1 MDCSKKMEVIN
12 VIALPMIPV
21 DEKLVVSLSAPRA
34 RAGRKDIQEHRPSC
48 LIGSMLQVH
57 QKIGNMDL
65 EHSPMTDSLAIEK
78 FELEKKAL
86 REKSHTSLGS
96 AVKKQQRTPY
106 TCQGSEFK
114 SAKSSFVKKKT
125 AEKNLLAELYQPP
138 KFNDSG
144 PNKLPNGVDFCDMV
158 GNVIRAEKNTLSG
171 KSFCSES
178 ELEKFLSS
186 PSPRTLWL
194 DSFWWMFHERY
205 QPNKEVQNRLLDRIA
220 RHYAFLLFHQPRSH
234 FVEALLKRLPSLLS
248 KALYTSFCCC
258 FPQSWFNT
266 HEFKSDICDTINLW
280 MTGTY
285 PRPQG
290 YKSWDYSELD
300 PERFRREELILQRKR
315 LAKGKIPSS
324 ITPSTNDRVSTA
336 RLNSGENLRTQS
348 ATREHRPTLVLR
360 KATPLVKR
368 ISEARESANLLT
380 KESHPAC
387 RKPEPLANLFNV
399 YGKSPLIVYFI
410 HRYLTLPQAG
420 QDVLVVRR
428 ENTTVIPES
437 TPTYADVINLT
448 LKNMK
453 TRKEKLSQL
462 LEFHVKE
469 WNSFDSYL
477 NELQDNFL
485 REVTNIH
492 KKEADK
498 KKASSLLPP
507 APGCSP
513 EEPRR
518 RLRGSVFKEDEFLL
532 RFVQTKTV
540 GKMQEFSS
548 GPGRSLLI
556 RGQFEERERE
566 EKLKFNHSPLLF
578 PSPED
583 PYPLEV
589 GNPYSAQDIS
599 AHREAEIPKRSKTMQ
614 KNELVVLSL
623 SPYSS
628 RESSP
633 RTEKIFMGE
642 GC

>member
-21 DEKLVVSLSAPRA
+21 DEKLVVSLSAQSARA

-86 REKSHTSLGS
+86 REKSHSHVS
-96 AVKKQQRTPY
+96 AGDRVKKQQRTPY
-106 TCQGSEFK
+106 ICQGSEFK

-315 LAKGKIPSS
+315 LAKGRYFSFFTPKKTFQGRRSHRPQSS
-324 ITPSTNDRVSTA
+324 ITPSANDRVSAA
-336 RLNSGENLRTQS
+336 RLNSGENLRAQS

-387 RKPEPLANLFNV
+387 KKPEPSANLFNV

-410 HRYLTLPQAG
+410 HRYLTLLHAG

-437 TPTYADVINLT
+437 TPMYADVINLT

-453 TRKEKLSQL
+453 MRKEKLSKL
-462 LEFHVKE
+462 IEFHVKE
-469 WNSFDSYL
+469 WNSFNSYL

-485 REVTNIH
+485 REVTNID

-498 KKASSLLPP
+498 KKASAFLPP
-507 APGCSP
+507 APGCRP

-518 RLRGSVFKEDEFLL
+518 RLRGSVFKEDAFLS
-532 RFVQTKTV
+532 R
-540 GKMQEFSS
+540 
-548 GPGRSLLI
+548 
-556 RGQFEERERE
+556 RERE
-566 EKLKFNHSPLLF
+566 EKLRFNHSPLLF

-599 AHREAEIPKRSKTMQ
+599 ANREAEIPKRSKTMQ

-633 RTEKIFMGE
+633 RTEKIFTGE

>member
-1 MDCSKKMEVIN
+1 
-12 VIALPMIPV
+12 
-21 DEKLVVSLSAPRA
+21 
-34 RAGRKDIQEHRPSC
+34 
-48 LIGSMLQVH
+48 
-57 QKIGNMDL
+57 MDL
-65 EHSPMTDSLAIEK
+65 EHSPMTNSLAIEK

-86 REKSHTSLGS
+86 REKSHSHVS
-96 AVKKQQRTPY
+96 AGDRVKKQQRTPY
-106 TCQGSEFK
+106 ICQGSEFK

-125 AEKNLLAELYQPP
+125 AEKNLLVELYQPP

-158 GNVIRAEKNTLSG
+158 GNVIRAEKNTFSG

-315 LAKGKIPSS
+315 LAKGRYFSFFTPKKTFQGRRSHRPQSS
-324 ITPSTNDRVSTA
+324 ITPSANDRVSAA
-336 RLNSGENLRTQS
+336 RLNSGENLRAQS
-348 ATREHRPTLVLR
+348 ATRASQEERSARSGSQQLQDHHVGQLRAVRVGPTLVLR

-387 RKPEPLANLFNV
+387 KKPEPSANLFNV

-410 HRYLTLPQAG
+410 HHYLTLLHAG

-428 ENTTVIPES
+428 ENTTVIPTES

-453 TRKEKLSQL
+453 MRKEKLSKL
-462 LEFHVKE
+462 IEFHVKE
-469 WNSFDSYL
+469 WNSFNSYL

-485 REVTNIH
+485 REVTNID

-498 KKASSLLPP
+498 KKASAFLPP
-507 APGCSP
+507 APGCRP

-518 RLRGSVFKEDEFLL
+518 RLQGSVFKEDAFLL
-532 RFVQTKTV
+532 R
-540 GKMQEFSS
+540 
-548 GPGRSLLI
+548 
-556 RGQFEERERE
+556 RERE

-589 GNPYSAQDIS
+589 GNPYNAQDIS
-599 AHREAEIPKRSKTMQ
+599 ANREAEIPKRSKTMQ
-614 KNELVVLSL
+614 KNELVVFSL

-628 RESSP
+628 RASSP
-633 RTEKIFMGE
+633 RTEKIFTGE

>member
-21 DEKLVVSLSAPRA
+21 DEKLVVSLSAQSARA
-34 RAGRKDIQEHRPSC
+34 KAGRKDIQEHRPSC

-86 REKSHTSLGS
+86 REKSHSHVS
-96 AVKKQQRTPY
+96 AGDRVKKQQRTPY
-106 TCQGSEFK
+106 ICQGSEFK

-315 LAKGKIPSS
+315 LAKGRYFSFFTPKKTFQGRRSHRPQSS
-324 ITPSTNDRVSTA
+324 IIPSTNDRVSMA
-336 RLNSGENLRTQS
+336 RLNSGGTLRAQS

-387 RKPEPLANLFNV
+387 RKPEPSANLFNV

-428 ENTTVIPES
+428 ENTTVIPYS

-453 TRKEKLSQL
+453 TRKEKLSKL
-462 LEFHVKE
+462 IAFHTKE
-469 WNSFDSYL
+469 WDSFDSYL

-485 REVTNIH
+485 REVTNID
-492 KKEADK
+492 KKEAEK
-498 KKASSLLPP
+498 KKASAFLPP
-507 APGCSP
+507 APGCRP

-518 RLRGSVFKEDEFLL
+518 RLRSVLKEDEFLL
-532 RFVQTKTV
+532 R
-540 GKMQEFSS
+540 
-548 GPGRSLLI
+548 
-556 RGQFEERERE
+556 RERE

-599 AHREAEIPKRSKTMQ
+599 ANREAEIPKRSKTGP
-614 KNELVVLSL
+614 KNELVILSL

-633 RTEKIFMGE
+633 RMEKIFTGE

>member
-1 MDCSKKMEVIN
+1 
-12 VIALPMIPV
+12 
-21 DEKLVVSLSAPRA
+21 
-34 RAGRKDIQEHRPSC
+34 
-48 LIGSMLQVH
+48 
-57 QKIGNMDL
+57 
-65 EHSPMTDSLAIEK
+65 
-78 FELEKKAL
+78 
-86 REKSHTSLGS
+86 
-96 AVKKQQRTPY
+96 
-106 TCQGSEFK
+106 
-114 SAKSSFVKKKT
+114 
-125 AEKNLLAELYQPP
+125 
-138 KFNDSG
+138 
-144 PNKLPNGVDFCDMV
+144 MV

-315 LAKGKIPSS
+315 LAKGRYFSFFTPKKTFQGRRSHRPQSS
-324 ITPSTNDRVSTA
+324 ITPSANDRVSAA
-336 RLNSGENLRTQS
+336 RLNSGENLRAQS

-387 RKPEPLANLFNV
+387 KKPEPSANLFNV

-410 HRYLTLPQAG
+410 HRYLTLLHAG

-437 TPTYADVINLT
+437 TPMYADVINLT

-453 TRKEKLSQL
+453 MRKEKLSKL
-462 LEFHVKE
+462 IEFHVKE
-469 WNSFDSYL
+469 WNSFNSYL

-485 REVTNIH
+485 REVTNID

-498 KKASSLLPP
+498 KKASAFLPP
-507 APGCSP
+507 APGCRP

-518 RLRGSVFKEDEFLL
+518 RLRGSVFKEDAFLS
-532 RFVQTKTV
+532 R
-540 GKMQEFSS
+540 
-548 GPGRSLLI
+548 
-556 RGQFEERERE
+556 RERE
-566 EKLKFNHSPLLF
+566 EKLRFNHSPLLF

-599 AHREAEIPKRSKTMQ
+599 ANREAEIPKRSKTMQ

-633 RTEKIFMGE
+633 RTEKIFTGE

>member
-1 MDCSKKMEVIN
+1 
-12 VIALPMIPV
+12 
-21 DEKLVVSLSAPRA
+21 
-34 RAGRKDIQEHRPSC
+34 
-48 LIGSMLQVH
+48 
-57 QKIGNMDL
+57 
-65 EHSPMTDSLAIEK
+65 
-78 FELEKKAL
+78 
-86 REKSHTSLGS
+86 
-96 AVKKQQRTPY
+96 
-106 TCQGSEFK
+106 
-114 SAKSSFVKKKT
+114 
-125 AEKNLLAELYQPP
+125 
-138 KFNDSG
+138 
-144 PNKLPNGVDFCDMV
+144 MV

-234 FVEALLKRLPSLLS
+234 FMEALLKRLPSLLS

-266 HEFKSDICDTINLW
+266 HEFKSDICNTINLW

-315 LAKGKIPSS
+315 LAKGRYFSFFTPKKTFQGRRSHRPQVKGRTRPGPLEAPSCRHLGSSRASVASCQQHISVPLPWFYLIFSVRGPVGRHGLWMSGALRGHHRSTAAGQAQSS
-324 ITPSTNDRVSTA
+324 ITPSANDRVSAA
-336 RLNSGENLRTQS
+336 RLNSGENLRAQS
-348 ATREHRPTLVLR
+348 ATRASQEERSARSGSQQLQDHHVGQLRAVRVGPTLVLR

-387 RKPEPLANLFNV
+387 KKPEPSANLFNV

-410 HRYLTLPQAG
+410 HHYLTLLHAG

-453 TRKEKLSQL
+453 MRKEKLSKL
-462 LEFHVKE
+462 IEFHVEE
-469 WNSFDSYL
+469 WNSFNSYL

-485 REVTNIH
+485 REVTNID

-498 KKASSLLPP
+498 KKASAFLPP
-507 APGCSP
+507 APGCRP

-518 RLRGSVFKEDEFLL
+518 RLQGSVFKECVSFKHSDSYGFYVTSPP
-532 RFVQTKTV
+532 R
-540 GKMQEFSS
+540 GSS
-548 GPGRSLLI
+548 EDVVSIPSR
-556 RGQFEERERE
+556 RERE

-599 AHREAEIPKRSKTMQ
+599 ANREAEIPKRSKTMQ
-614 KNELVVLSL
+614 KNELVILSL

-628 RESSP
+628 RASSP
-633 RTEKIFMGE
+633 RTEKIFTGE

>member
-21 DEKLVVSLSAPRA
+21 DEKLVVSLSARSA
-34 RAGRKDIQEHRPSC
+34 RERAGRKDIQEHRPSC

-65 EHSPMTDSLAIEK
+65 EHSPMTDSLKI
-78 FELEKKAL
+78 
-86 REKSHTSLGS
+86 
-96 AVKKQQRTPY
+96 
-106 TCQGSEFK
+106 
-114 SAKSSFVKKKT
+114 

-144 PNKLPNGVDFCDMV
+144 PNNLPNGVDFCDMV

-171 KSFCSES
+171 K
-178 ELEKFLSS
+178 
-186 PSPRTLWL
+186 
-194 DSFWWMFHERY
+194 
-205 QPNKEVQNRLLDRIA
+205 PNKEVQNRLLDRIA
-220 RHYAFLLFHQPRSH
+220 WHYASLLFHQPRSH

-285 PRPQG
+285 PRPQS

-315 LAKGKIPSS
+315 LAKGRYFSFFTPKKTFQGRRSYRPQSSIIPSA
-324 ITPSTNDRVSTA
+324 NNRVSMA
-336 RLNSGENLRTQS
+336 RLNSGETLRAQS

-380 KESHPAC
+380 KKSHPAC
-387 RKPEPLANLFNV
+387 RKPEPSANLFNV

-420 QDVLVVRR
+420 QDVFVVRR

-453 TRKEKLSQL
+453 TRKEKLSKL
-462 LEFHVKE
+462 IAFHVKE

-485 REVTNIH
+485 REVANID

-498 KKASSLLPP
+498 KKASAFLPP
-507 APGCSP
+507 APGCRP

-518 RLRGSVFKEDEFLL
+518 RLGSVFKEDEFLL
-532 RFVQTKTV
+532 R
-540 GKMQEFSS
+540 
-548 GPGRSLLI
+548 
-556 RGQFEERERE
+556 RERE

-589 GNPYSAQDIS
+589 GHPYSAQDIS
-599 AHREAEIPKRSKTMQ
+599 ANREAEIPKRSKTVQ
-614 KNELVVLSL
+614 KNELVILSL

-628 RESSP
+628 RESSL
-633 RTEKIFMGE
+633 RMEKIFTGE

>member
-1 MDCSKKMEVIN
+1 MFYYK
-12 VIALPMIPV
+12 AFQ
-21 DEKLVVSLSAPRA
+21 
-34 RAGRKDIQEHRPSC
+34 QEEEFICYKYHGGFC
-48 LIGSMLQVH
+48 LIKVH

-86 REKSHTSLGS
+86 REKSHSHVS
-96 AVKKQQRTPY
+96 AGDRVKKQQRTPY
-106 TCQGSEFK
+106 ICQGSEFK

-315 LAKGKIPSS
+315 LAKGRYFSFFTPKKTFQGRRSHRPQSS
-324 ITPSTNDRVSTA
+324 ITPSANDRVSAA
-336 RLNSGENLRTQS
+336 RLNSGENLRAQS

-387 RKPEPLANLFNV
+387 KKPEPSANLFNV

-410 HRYLTLPQAG
+410 HRYLTLLHAG

-437 TPTYADVINLT
+437 TPMYADVINLT

-453 TRKEKLSQL
+453 MRKEKLSKL
-462 LEFHVKE
+462 IEFHVKE
-469 WNSFDSYL
+469 WNSFNSYL

-485 REVTNIH
+485 REVTNID

-498 KKASSLLPP
+498 KKASAFLPP
-507 APGCSP
+507 APGCRP

-518 RLRGSVFKEDEFLL
+518 RLRGSVFKEDAFLS
-532 RFVQTKTV
+532 R
-540 GKMQEFSS
+540 
-548 GPGRSLLI
+548 
-556 RGQFEERERE
+556 RERE
-566 EKLKFNHSPLLF
+566 EKLRFNHSPLLF

-599 AHREAEIPKRSKTMQ
+599 ANREAEIPKRSKTMQ

-633 RTEKIFMGE
+633 RTEKIFTGE

>member
-21 DEKLVVSLSAPRA
+21 DEKLVVSLSAQSARA
-34 RAGRKDIQEHRPSC
+34 KAGRKDIQEHRPCILWWITSNQTRC
-48 LIGSMLQVH
+48 TRVPPLRNS
-57 QKIGNMDL
+57 
-65 EHSPMTDSLAIEK
+65 AIEK

-86 REKSHTSLGS
+86 REKSHSHRKVFYYFKLS
-96 AVKKQQRTPY
+96 KQWSPFSHSVLLLQ
-106 TCQGSEFK
+106 
-114 SAKSSFVKKKT
+114 KT

-205 QPNKEVQNRLLDRIA
+205 QVNEELIVSLVC
-220 RHYAFLLFHQPRSH
+220 LLFFRTSSNLFNLSYQ
-234 FVEALLKRLPSLLS
+234 RLPELCF

-315 LAKGKIPSS
+315 LAKGKIPVMGPSA
-324 ITPSTNDRVSTA
+324 TPSTIYGDRGSQNIDVPRPDSLLGT
-336 RLNSGENLRTQS
+336 LKPTEMS
-348 ATREHRPTLVLR
+348 HRPTLVLR

-387 RKPEPLANLFNV
+387 RKPEPSANLFNV

-428 ENTTVIPES
+428 ENTTS

-453 TRKEKLSQL
+453 TRKEKLSKL
-462 LEFHVKE
+462 IAFHTKE
-469 WNSFDSYL
+469 WDSFDSYL

-485 REVTNIH
+485 SREE
-492 KKEADK
+492 KG
-498 KKASSLLPP
+498 LRLPP
-507 APGCSP
+507 TCARLPPPGAAEETQERSQGRRVSFKVCSN
-513 EEPRR
+513 ENCGEI
-518 RLRGSVFKEDEFLL
+518 
-532 RFVQTKTV
+532 FVDV
-540 GKMQEFSS
+540 LFSH
-548 GPGRSLLI
+548 R
-556 RGQFEERERE
+556 RERE

-599 AHREAEIPKRSKTMQ
+599 ANRWVGA
-614 KNELVVLSL
+614 
-623 SPYSS
+623 
-628 RESSP
+628 
-633 RTEKIFMGE
+633 
-642 GC
+642 

>member
-21 DEKLVVSLSAPRA
+21 DEKLVVSLSAQSARA

-86 REKSHTSLGS
+86 REKSHSHVS
-96 AVKKQQRTPY
+96 AGDRVKKQQRTPY
-106 TCQGSEFK
+106 ICQGSEFK

-171 KSFCSES
+171 K
-178 ELEKFLSS
+178 
-186 PSPRTLWL
+186 
-194 DSFWWMFHERY
+194 
-205 QPNKEVQNRLLDRIA
+205 PNKEVQNRLLDRIA

-315 LAKGKIPSS
+315 LAKGRYFSFFTPKKTFQGRRSHRPQSS
-324 ITPSTNDRVSTA
+324 ITPSANDRVSAA
-336 RLNSGENLRTQS
+336 RLNSGENLRAQS

-387 RKPEPLANLFNV
+387 KKPEPSANLFNV

-410 HRYLTLPQAG
+410 HRYLTLLHAG

-437 TPTYADVINLT
+437 TPMYADVINLT

-453 TRKEKLSQL
+453 MRKEKLSKL
-462 LEFHVKE
+462 IEFHVKE
-469 WNSFDSYL
+469 WNSFNSYL

-485 REVTNIH
+485 REVTNID

-498 KKASSLLPP
+498 KKASAFLPP
-507 APGCSP
+507 APGCRP

-518 RLRGSVFKEDEFLL
+518 RLRGSVFKEDAFLS
-532 RFVQTKTV
+532 R
-540 GKMQEFSS
+540 
-548 GPGRSLLI
+548 
-556 RGQFEERERE
+556 RERE
-566 EKLKFNHSPLLF
+566 EKLRFNHSPLLF

-599 AHREAEIPKRSKTMQ
+599 ANREAEIPKRSKTMQ

-633 RTEKIFMGE
+633 RTEKIFTGE

>member
-1 MDCSKKMEVIN
+1 
-12 VIALPMIPV
+12 
-21 DEKLVVSLSAPRA
+21 
-34 RAGRKDIQEHRPSC
+34 
-48 LIGSMLQVH
+48 MLQVH

-65 EHSPMTDSLAIEK
+65 EHSRMTDSLAIEK

-86 REKSHTSLGS
+86 REKSHSHVS
-96 AVKKQQRTPY
+96 AGDRVKKQQRTPY
-106 TCQGSEFK
+106 ICQGSEFK

-158 GNVIRAEKNTLSG
+158 GNVIRAEKNTFSG

-234 FVEALLKRLPSLLS
+234 FVEALLKCPFWLS
-248 KALYTSFCCC
+248 TPL
-258 FPQSWFNT
+258 
-266 HEFKSDICDTINLW
+266 
-280 MTGTY
+280 GTY

-315 LAKGKIPSS
+315 LAKGKIPVMGPSALCHTQYHLWRQRDLESS
-324 ITPSTNDRVSTA
+324 ITPSANDRVSAA
-336 RLNSGENLRTQS
+336 RLNSGENLQAQS

-387 RKPEPLANLFNV
+387 KKPEPSANLFNV

-410 HRYLTLPQAG
+410 HRYLTLLHAG

-453 TRKEKLSQL
+453 MRKEKLSKL
-462 LEFHVKE
+462 IEFHVKE
-469 WNSFDSYL
+469 WNSFNSYL

-485 REVTNIH
+485 RYWRGFWAGH
-492 KKEADK
+492 G
-498 KKASSLLPP
+498 SSPCPLQHIMLHR
-507 APGCSP
+507 GQGWLS
-513 EEPRR
+513 PRR
-518 RLRGSVFKEDEFLL
+518 EHPQLSWGRMGTPQLQRL
-532 RFVQTKTV
+532 T
-540 GKMQEFSS
+540 
-548 GPGRSLLI
+548 
-556 RGQFEERERE
+556 
-566 EKLKFNHSPLLF
+566 
-578 PSPED
+578 
-583 PYPLEV
+583 
-589 GNPYSAQDIS
+589 
-599 AHREAEIPKRSKTMQ
+599 
-614 KNELVVLSL
+614 
-623 SPYSS
+623 
-628 RESSP
+628 
-633 RTEKIFMGE
+633 
-642 GC
+642 

>member
-21 DEKLVVSLSAPRA
+21 DEKLVVSLSAQSARA

-65 EHSPMTDSLAIEK
+65 EHSPMTDSL
-78 FELEKKAL
+78 
-86 REKSHTSLGS
+86 
-96 AVKKQQRTPY
+96 
-106 TCQGSEFK
+106 
-114 SAKSSFVKKKT
+114 KT

-300 PERFRREELILQRKR
+300 PERFRRKELILQRKR
-315 LAKGKIPSS
+315 LAKGRYFSFFTPKKTFQGRRSHRPQSS
-324 ITPSTNDRVSTA
+324 ITASANDRVSAA
-336 RLNSGENLRTQS
+336 RLNSGENLRAQS

-387 RKPEPLANLFNV
+387 KKPEPSANLFNV

-410 HRYLTLPQAG
+410 HRYLTLLHAG

-428 ENTTVIPES
+428 ENTTVIPY
-437 TPTYADVINLT
+437 PYGC
-448 LKNMK
+448 
-453 TRKEKLSQL
+453 
-462 LEFHVKE
+462 LEPPP
-469 WNSFDSYL
+469 
-477 NELQDNFL
+477 EL
-485 REVTNIH
+485 
-492 KKEADK
+492 A
-498 KKASSLLPP
+498 
-507 APGCSP
+507 G
-513 EEPRR
+513 
-518 RLRGSVFKEDEFLL
+518 
-532 RFVQTKTV
+532 
-540 GKMQEFSS
+540 
-548 GPGRSLLI
+548 
-556 RGQFEERERE
+556 
-566 EKLKFNHSPLLF
+566 
-578 PSPED
+578 
-583 PYPLEV
+583 
-589 GNPYSAQDIS
+589 
-599 AHREAEIPKRSKTMQ
+599 
-614 KNELVVLSL
+614 
-623 SPYSS
+623 
-628 RESSP
+628 
-633 RTEKIFMGE
+633 
-642 GC
+642 